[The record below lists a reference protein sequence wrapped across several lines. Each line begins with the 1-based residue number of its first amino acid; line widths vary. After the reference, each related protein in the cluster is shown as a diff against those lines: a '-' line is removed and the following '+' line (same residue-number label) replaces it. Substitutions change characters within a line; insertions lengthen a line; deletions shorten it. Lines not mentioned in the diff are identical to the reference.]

1 MTSVAQGQVQRRTKL
16 APYHLSKLKPAVLAN
31 EGTAQGDK
39 RCGRVCTLWNQPHT
53 ALKSSEQQ

>member
-31 EGTAQGDK
+31 EGAN
-39 RCGRVCTLWNQPHT
+39 VCARGQEMRERMYAVESATHST
-53 ALKSSEQQ
+53 